1 MTYYVLVLMRFGSR
15 QICVAGFTLAPDSAW
30 MQQTARNL
38 TMAGEGFPEKIKPK
52 CRILYPA
59 IKKCRT
65 PQNCPTFGAKIGTDG
80 EYLCQYLECDFQR

>member
-1 MTYYVLVLMRFGSR
+1 MTYYVLVLMRVGSR

-38 TMAGEGFPEKIKPK
+38 TMDGEGFPEKFKPN

-59 IKKCRT
+59 FK
-65 PQNCPTFGAKIGTDG
+65 NVGHHKIVLHLGLKSAPMENIYVNT
-80 EYLCQYLECDFQR
+80 